1 MIINWAKNESTLSLV
16 KLDAWCLHTRNII
29 YGFTH
34 VDFCH
39 VYREHNK
46 RADTLSK
53 ERLLM
58 SVDRLTLIETCE
70 EKVYMEVTLHIF

>member
-16 KLDAWCLHTRNII
+16 NLDAWCLHTRNLISRFI
-29 YGFTH
+29 N

-46 RADTLSK
+46 RVDTLSK
-53 ERLLM
+53 EGLLM
-58 SVDRLTLIETCE
+58 TVGRRTLTKTCE
-70 EKVYMEVTLHIF
+70 EKVYKEVTLQIF